1 MREEL
6 SGQVALARV
15 VPGFIVVYTL
25 AYLGVWMALLTPP
38 VVTLALR
45 VAEVDP
51 ANKEA
56 TLSLVMGVG
65 AIVAMLANPIA
76 GMLSDRTTSRWGMR
90 RPWMVGGLGVGL
102 IGLYMI
108 AIGELWLVLVGWCV
122 AQLGFN
128 ALLAAIIAVVPDQVP
143 SQQRGVV
150 SGAAGICLQLG
161 IVVGVL
167 LTKLAAGS
175 TLAMLMLPG
184 AIGAVLV
191 MLFVARLRDRRL
203 VGTDVLPIDLRRFV
217 KTFWISPRSAPDF
230 AWAFASRFLL
240 FIGLATLLTYQVFF
254 LIDRMH
260 FTPDQIPGAMLTST
274 LVTTAA
280 ATAGSLISGWLS
292 DRLGRRKL
300 FVITSALVYALG
312 LGFIGT
318 ADRFDAF
325 LVGIALCGLGQ
336 GVYLAVDLALVTD
349 VLPNKELDAAKD
361 LGIFNL
367 ASALPQSIA
376 PAIAPI
382 FLAIGAGANNYVAL
396 FIAAAVF
403 AFLGALAILPVKGVR

>member
-1 MREEL
+1 VREEL

>member
-1 MREEL
+1 
-6 SGQVALARV
+6 
-15 VPGFIVVYTL
+15 
-25 AYLGVWMALLTPP
+25 
-38 VVTLALR
+38 
-45 VAEVDP
+45 
-51 ANKEA
+51 
-56 TLSLVMGVG
+56 
-65 AIVAMLANPIA
+65 
-76 GMLSDRTTSRWGMR
+76 
-90 RPWMVGGLGVGL
+90 
-102 IGLYMI
+102 
-108 AIGELWLVLVGWCV
+108 
-122 AQLGFN
+122 
-128 ALLAAIIAVVPDQVP
+128 
-143 SQQRGVV
+143 
-150 SGAAGICLQLG
+150 
-161 IVVGVL
+161 
-167 LTKLAAGS
+167 
-175 TLAMLMLPG
+175 MLMLPG

>member
-1 MREEL
+1 
-6 SGQVALARV
+6 
-15 VPGFIVVYTL
+15 
-25 AYLGVWMALLTPP
+25 
-38 VVTLALR
+38 
-45 VAEVDP
+45 
-51 ANKEA
+51 
-56 TLSLVMGVG
+56 
-65 AIVAMLANPIA
+65 
-76 GMLSDRTTSRWGMR
+76 
-90 RPWMVGGLGVGL
+90 
-102 IGLYMI
+102 
-108 AIGELWLVLVGWCV
+108 
-122 AQLGFN
+122 
-128 ALLAAIIAVVPDQVP
+128 
-143 SQQRGVV
+143 
-150 SGAAGICLQLG
+150 
-161 IVVGVL
+161 
-167 LTKLAAGS
+167 
-175 TLAMLMLPG
+175 
-184 AIGAVLV
+184 
-191 MLFVARLRDRRL
+191 
-203 VGTDVLPIDLRRFV
+203 
-217 KTFWISPRSAPDF
+217 
-230 AWAFASRFLL
+230 
-240 FIGLATLLTYQVFF
+240 
-254 LIDRMH
+254 
-260 FTPDQIPGAMLTST
+260 MLTST